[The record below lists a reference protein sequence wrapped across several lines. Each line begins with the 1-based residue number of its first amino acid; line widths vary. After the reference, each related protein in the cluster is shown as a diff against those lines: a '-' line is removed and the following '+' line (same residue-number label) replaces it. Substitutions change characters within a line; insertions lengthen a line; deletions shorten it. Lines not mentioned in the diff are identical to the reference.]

1 MKENIKGPY
10 SADVFINNHI
20 LPYRKQFENQEVLD
34 ITVELIKLLEKHGD
48 CPSVVS
54 MRGDPGAAYPL
65 GGRNRLINISLKE
78 HSYEVAINMIEAIK
92 ESHNNFSFDSLI
104 PRAVIA
110 GLSHDIGKI
119 PELRSAPFCNT
130 YEHHIISAQHL
141 WEMFAGKNPFLAKK
155 VISAVE
161 NHHAYSKDELTL
173 MLKEADRQARAA
185 EMLKLLQSGNT
196 IPLENWFYIDEF
208 YKRIEPYINF
218 SKGSTKWKAFTFRGI
233 VYCKPRF
240 IHETVKD
247 FCVDINNFDSGL
259 LDNSL
264 YENVLYRIVNRL
276 RDCGFISEQLGT
288 DRFAG
293 RYVINTHV
301 GMKHKEILTPLSP
314 IGFYNMKELEARK
327 IGFLEIIKSVWP
339 G

>member
-1 MKENIKGPY
+1 MKKDIKGPH

-34 ITVELIKLLEKHGD
+34 LTVELIKLLEKHGD

-54 MRGDPGAAYPL
+54 MRGDLGANYLL
-65 GGRNRLINISLKE
+65 GVKNRLINISLKE
-78 HSYEVAINMIEAIK
+78 HSYEVAMNMIEAIK
-92 ESHNNFSFDSLI
+92 ESYKGLSCNSLI
-104 PRAVIA
+104 PKVVIA
-110 GLSHDIGKI
+110 GLAHDIGKI
-119 PELRSAPFCNT
+119 PELRSSPFCNT
-130 YEHHIISAQHL
+130 YEHHIISAQRL
-141 WEMFAGKNPFLAKK
+141 WEMFAGKNPFLAKN

-173 MLKEADRQARAA
+173 MLKEADRQARTA

-240 IHETVKD
+240 IYEIAKA
-247 FCVDINNFDSGL
+247 FCIDTNHPDWGF

-264 YENVLYRIVNRL
+264 YENALYRIVNRL

-301 GMKHKEILTPLSP
+301 GMKHKEILTPLNP